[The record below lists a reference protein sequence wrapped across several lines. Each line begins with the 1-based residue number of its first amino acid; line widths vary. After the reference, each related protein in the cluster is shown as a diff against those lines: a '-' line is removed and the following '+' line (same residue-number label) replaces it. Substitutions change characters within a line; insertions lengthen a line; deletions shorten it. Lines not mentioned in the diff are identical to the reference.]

1 MQGYLGA
8 LNRNFA
14 EDSSKVFRAEQAC
27 PIYEGMEGK
36 KQRVLF
42 SESEGLISGEY
53 AYLYPPGIPLLTP
66 GEKIDRQF
74 LEQALKWKKQ
84 GIYLQG
90 LQDYTQEFIWV
101 LDR

>member
-1 MQGYLGA
+1 
-8 LNRNFA
+8 
-14 EDSSKVFRAEQAC
+14 
-27 PIYEGMEGK
+27 MEGK

-74 LEQALKWKKQ
+74 LEQALLRPFLLQSLKKRE
-84 GIYLQG
+84 LQ
-90 LQDYTQEFIWV
+90 EV
-101 LDR
+101 

>member
-1 MQGYLGA
+1 MKGWK
-8 LNRNFA
+8 
-14 EDSSKVFRAEQAC
+14 E
-27 PIYEGMEGK
+27 

-84 GIYLQG
+84 GLYLQG

>member
-1 MQGYLGA
+1 M
-8 LNRNFA
+8 
-14 EDSSKVFRAEQAC
+14 FRAEQAC

-74 LEQALKWKKQ
+74 L
-84 GIYLQG
+84 
-90 LQDYTQEFIWV
+90 
-101 LDR
+101 